1 MFEAR
6 KGQFLGSGRTSDSM
20 VRFEQED
27 RDAISLQLDCRGQAV
42 GTRTDNN
49 RVVAHHPLTTLVGLA
64 AEGSAEAN
72 QHCTGSRIRQ
82 RHDIEAIVLHLFNVR
97 TRITAERCH
106 HLRRGVAVPEHQMSP
121 RGGL

>member
-42 GTRTDNN
+42 GTRTDDN
-49 RVVAHHPLTTLVGLA
+49 RVVAHRPLTKVVSLA
-64 AEGSAEAN
+64 AERSAEAN
-72 QHCTGSRIRQ
+72 QNGTGSGIRQ

-97 TRITAERCH
+97 TRITTERRH
-106 HLRRGVAVPEHQMSP
+106 HLRRGVAVPEHQMSS
-121 RGGL
+121 RGRL